1 MLFRSKAVYN
11 AVYTLAARG
20 IVKGYGSYFDS
31 DATCTRAQFV
41 LFLWRFAGKPK
52 PKSTTLPFSD
62 KSTILKLSKEYR
74 DAIMWGSETG
84 IVKGFSSGVKKGKF
98 MPNDPCTRG
107 QVVLFLWRYKGHPA
121 PRKKTL
127 TFKDA
132 EQISSMAPEYTKA
145 ILWASEQKIT
155 TGYSDGTFK
164 PRRNC
169 RRGECVTF
177 LYRML

>member
-1 MLFRSKAVYN
+1 MSDTAATRVMPHDRKAEQSVIGSML
-11 AVYTLAARG
+11 
-20 IVKGYGSYFDS
+20 I
-31 DATCTRAQFV
+31 
-41 LFLWRFAGKPK
+41 
-52 PKSTTLPFSD
+52 D
-62 KSTILKLSKEYR
+62 K
-74 DAIMWGSETG
+74 DAIVTASEILTRDDFYDDLYG
-84 IVKGFSSGVKKGKF
+84 TLFEAMVELYNSAKPV
-98 MPNDPCTRG
+98 DP
-107 QVVLFLWRYKGHPA
+107 VVLKAKLVEMNVP
-121 PRKKTL
+121 
-127 TFKDA
+127 